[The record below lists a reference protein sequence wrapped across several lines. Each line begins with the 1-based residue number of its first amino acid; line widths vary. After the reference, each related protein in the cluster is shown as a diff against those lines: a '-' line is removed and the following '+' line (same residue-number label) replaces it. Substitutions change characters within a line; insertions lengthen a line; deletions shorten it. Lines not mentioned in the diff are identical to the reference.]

1 MPETIAVKI
10 CQSLLAPEPLWA
22 WGCSASDRQD
32 AIHELMNCV
41 LCGFG
46 KETGDPMW
54 TTFFRLGVVS
64 IASADRFT
72 DPAHRQA

>member
-1 MPETIAVKI
+1 MSQFYLGSA
-10 CQSLLAPEPLWA
+10 PLWA
-22 WGCSASDRQD
+22 WVCSIIDGQD
-32 AIHELMNCV
+32 AINELFKCV
-41 LCGFG
+41 LGGFG